1 MIRGLAVL
9 VAVLALAATPAQAA
23 SSAAERAAALEQQV
37 KTLQRQV
44 KTLQKDSAALKKRI
58 ATDERAL
65 LANFAA
71 DACQTALVA
80 DAVQSTWLALNAL
93 AGRELVAVGAPL
105 DDRRACTALQI
116 RRAPPSAAPTV
127 VGLFGALID
136 WLL

>member
-1 MIRGLAVL
+1 MTRALVVL
-9 VAVLALAATPAQAA
+9 VAMLALAVTPAHAA
-23 SSAAERAAALEQQV
+23 PSAAQRTAALEQQV

-71 DACQTALVA
+71 DGCQTALVA

-93 AGRELVAVGAPL
+93 AGREVVAVGAPL
-105 DDRRACTALQI
+105 DDRGACTALQV
-116 RRAPPSAAPTV
+116 RRSPPSAAPTV
-127 VGLFGALID
+127 GGLFGALID